1 MEISI
6 RPSVTA
12 PISYQGDRE
21 AQLSRRVKDNSTELT
36 VGGGAGLATFAT
48 INRSSKIGN
57 SFMKALNNAKAVKS
71 QKQTQILELVA
82 RCKPLA
88 KYANNPI
95 VKKVS
100 GCFAGLSAATIM
112 IGSTAKIADTYGFL
126 RDQNPA
132 A

>member
-12 PISYQGDRE
+12 PISYRGE
-21 AQLSRRVKDNSTELT
+21 GEQLRQRVRDNSTELT
-36 VGGGAGLATFAT
+36 VGGGAGLATFGA

-57 SFMKALNNAKAVKS
+57 SFVKAVRGAKAVKAE
-71 QKQTQILELVA
+71 KQAQILELVSKF
-82 RCKPLA
+82 KPLA
-88 KYANNPI
+88 KYTNNPI
-95 VKKVS
+95 IKKVA
-100 GCFAGLSAATIM
+100 GGFAGLSAITIM

-126 RDQNPA
+126 ANQNPA